1 LGPGPDRG
9 RIVTGVPSKPTLN
22 SELREA
28 VDRALKGDWQG
39 AHGIV
44 QDHEA
49 NAHANWIHAV
59 VHRFEGDLDNARYWY
74 GRCQRPYRED
84 VPPEV
89 ELKEI
94 RDALST

>member
-1 LGPGPDRG
+1 LRLEPNLG
-9 RIVTGVPSKPTLN
+9 RIATGSPSKPPLN
-22 SELREA
+22 SELLEA
-28 VDRALKGDWQG
+28 VDRALRGDWQG

-44 QDHEA
+44 QDHET
-49 NAHANWIHAV
+49 NAFANWIHAV

-89 ELKEI
+89 EIKEI
-94 RDALST
+94 RDALSP